1 MNKQSSTQLKPKK
14 APRKGTL
21 YIISAPSGAGKTTL
35 VHALLES
42 TPDLQLSISFTTRP
56 KRPSEHDGIDYHFI
70 DQEEF
75 ERRIKTGQFLEYAKV
90 FDYYYGTSRAWV
102 ENELAHGENVL
113 LEIDWQ
119 GAQQV
124 RKIIPDT
131 VSIFILPPSY
141 KALEGRLRQRGADD
155 EDTITR
161 RMHDAVSEISH
172 YHEYDYMVLN
182 EKFDTALE
190 DLQAI
195 IRASRLVG

>member
-1 MNKQSSTQLKPKK
+1 MNKQSSTRHTVKK
-14 APRKGTL
+14 TIHKGKL

-35 VHALLES
+35 IRALLES
-42 TPDLQLSISFTTRP
+42 TPELELSVSFTTRP
-56 KRPSEHDGIDYHFI
+56 KRPNERDGIDYHFI
-70 DQEEF
+70 DEKEF
-75 ERRIKTGQFLEYAKV
+75 ERRIESGQFLEYAKV
-90 FDYYYGTSRAWV
+90 FDHYYGTSRAWV
-102 ENELAHGENVL
+102 ERELAQGSDVL

-155 EDTITR
+155 QDTITR
-161 RMHDAVSEISH
+161 RMRDAVSEVSH

-182 EKFDTALE
+182 EKFETALE
-190 DLQAI
+190 DLRAI
-195 IRASRLVG
+195 VRASRLVG

>member
-1 MNKQSSTQLKPKK
+1 MH
-14 APRKGTL
+14 KGKL

-35 VHALLES
+35 IRALLES
-42 TPDLQLSISFTTRP
+42 TPELELSVSFTTRP
-56 KRPSEHDGIDYHFI
+56 KRPNERDGIDYHFI
-70 DQEEF
+70 DEKEF
-75 ERRIKTGQFLEYAKV
+75 ERRIESGQFLEYAKV
-90 FDYYYGTSRAWV
+90 FDHYYGTSRAWV
-102 ENELAHGENVL
+102 ERELAQGSDVL

-155 EDTITR
+155 QDTITR
-161 RMHDAVSEISH
+161 RMRDAVSEVSH

-182 EKFDTALE
+182 EKFETALE
-190 DLQAI
+190 DLRAI
-195 IRASRLVG
+195 VRASRLVG